1 LSINHHLNMFSN
13 LYGLLMI
20 IRSCS

>member
-13 LYGLLMI
+13 LYGLLLI